1 MRRDGLTSQRGFTL
15 IETVV
20 SLGLFVLA
28 AAAIGNLLV
37 SQIRMEN
44 GNATKTTAISLA
56 TKELEDLR
64 SLDYP
69 SIPASRTSTT
79 TVGPLTYTVTRTA
92 AFDIPATGMSRITTT
107 VTWTDPLGS
116 QTYTLNAIYT
126 DVTR

>member
-1 MRRDGLTSQRGFTL
+1 MRCDGLTSQRGFTM

-20 SLGLFVLA
+20 SLSLFVLA
-28 AAAIGNLLV
+28 AAAVGKLLV
-37 SQIRMEN
+37 SQVRMETD
-44 GNATKTTAISLA
+44 NATKTTAISLA

-79 TVGPLTYTVTRTA
+79 TVGSLTYRVTSKATFDSPA
-92 AFDIPATGMSRITTT
+92 AGMARITTT
-107 VTWTDPLGS
+107 VTWTEPLGS
-116 QTYTLNAIYT
+116 QTYTVNAIYT

>member
-1 MRRDGLTSQRGFTL
+1 MRCDGLTSQRGFTL

-20 SLGLFVLA
+20 SLGLFVLT

-44 GNATKTTAISLA
+44 GNATRTRAISLA
-56 TKELEDLR
+56 TTELEDLR

-79 TVGPLTYTVTRTA
+79 TVGGLTYTVTSRV
-92 AFDIPATGMSRITTT
+92 AFDIPATGMASITTT
-107 VTWTDPLGS
+107 VTWTEPLGS
-116 QTYTLNAIYT
+116 QTYTVNAIYT

>member
-1 MRRDGLTSQRGFTL
+1 
-15 IETVV
+15 
-20 SLGLFVLA
+20 
-28 AAAIGNLLV
+28 
-37 SQIRMEN
+37 MEN

-79 TVGPLTYTVTRTA
+79 TVGPLTYTVTSTA